1 MKIEENSKE
10 LKEEISESTVLKEA
24 AENSPE
30 KEKKETAFTSEDPD
44 EEKKEK
50 PALRFHDEEVSVQA
64 PMKIH
69 VDETSREIHSLK
81 SKIGDILIIVFC
93 VIISL
98 ICLLP
103 MINLLA
109 KSLSGTDYLMK
120 NEVYLLPKGFNFDAY
135 TTVFGDAK
143 YVRAFLWTALLT
155 VICTLLSL
163 VMTTLCAFPLIF
175 SALKGRRVIN
185 LFITIT
191 MFFNAGTIPNYLL
204 MQRLNLL
211 DNPLVL
217 IIPGCLSVY
226 NMIILRSFFY
236 GIPDSLRESA
246 EIDGASF
253 FTILRKIY
261 IPLSKPVLA
270 TLALFYA
277 VGRWNGYSD
286 ALMYMKNKDF
296 YPLQLLLY
304 NILNNIN
311 QVEVTT
317 QEGFSTPGLQESLK
331 AAIVMFSTI
340 PILCIYPF
348 LQKYFIQGV
357 TLGAVKE

>member
-1 MKIEENSKE
+1 ME
-10 LKEEISESTVLKEA
+10 
-24 AENSPE
+24 
-30 KEKKETAFTSEDPD
+30 
-44 EEKKEK
+44 
-50 PALRFHDEEVSVQA
+50 
-64 PMKIH
+64 
-69 VDETSREIHSLK
+69 ETSREIHSIK
-81 SKIGDILIIVFC
+81 TKIGDWVIVFIC
-93 VIISL
+93 VLIAL

-103 MINLLA
+103 MVNLLA
-109 KSLSGTDYLMK
+109 RSLSGTDYLLRH
-120 NEVYLLPKGFNFDAY
+120 EVYLIPKGLNIDSY
-135 TTVFGDAK
+135 VTVLKDPK
-143 YVRAFLWTALLT
+143 YIKSFVWT
-155 VICTLLSL
+155 VILTAVCTILSL
-163 VMTTLCAFPLIF
+163 TMSTLCAFPLIF
-175 SALKGRRVIN
+175 PALKGRKAIN
-185 LFITIT
+185 AFITIT

-204 MQRLNLL
+204 MQKLDLL

-236 GIPDSLRESA
+236 GIPESLRESA
-246 EIDGASF
+246 EIDGASY
-253 FTILRKIY
+253 FTVLLKIY

-296 YPLQLLLY
+296 YPLQLLMY

-311 QVEVTT
+311 QVEVAA
-317 QEGFSTPGLQESLK
+317 QEGFTSPGLKESLK

-340 PILCIYPF
+340 PILCIYPS

>member
-1 MKIEENSKE
+1 ME
-10 LKEEISESTVLKEA
+10 
-24 AENSPE
+24 
-30 KEKKETAFTSEDPD
+30 
-44 EEKKEK
+44 
-50 PALRFHDEEVSVQA
+50 
-64 PMKIH
+64 
-69 VDETSREIHSLK
+69 ETSREIHSIK
-81 SKIGDILIIVFC
+81 TKIGDWVIVFIC
-93 VIISL
+93 VLIAL

-103 MINLLA
+103 MVNLLA
-109 KSLSGTDYLMK
+109 RSLSGTDYLLRH
-120 NEVYLLPKGFNFDAY
+120 EVYLIPKGLNIDSY
-135 TTVFGDAK
+135 VTVLKDPK
-143 YVRAFLWTALLT
+143 YIKAFVWT
-155 VICTLLSL
+155 VILTFVCTILSL
-163 VMTTLCAFPLIF
+163 TMSTLCAYPLIF
-175 SALKGRRVIN
+175 PALKGRKVIN
-185 LFITIT
+185 AFITIT

-217 IIPGCLSVY
+217 IIPSCLSVY

-236 GIPDSLRESA
+236 GIPESLRESA
-246 EIDGASF
+246 EIDGASYL
-253 FTILRKIY
+253 TVLLKIY

-296 YPLQLLLY
+296 YPLQLLMY

-311 QVEVTT
+311 QVEVAA
-317 QEGFSTPGLQESLK
+317 QEGFTSPGLKESLK

-340 PILCIYPF
+340 PILCIYPS

>member
-1 MKIEENSKE
+1 ME
-10 LKEEISESTVLKEA
+10 
-24 AENSPE
+24 
-30 KEKKETAFTSEDPD
+30 
-44 EEKKEK
+44 
-50 PALRFHDEEVSVQA
+50 
-64 PMKIH
+64 
-69 VDETSREIHSLK
+69 ETSREIHSLK
-81 SKIGDILIIVFC
+81 TRIGDWVIVFIC
-93 VIISL
+93 VIIAAL
-98 ICLLP
+98 CLLP

-109 KSLSGTDYLMK
+109 RSLSGTDFLIK
-120 NEVYLLPKGFNFDAY
+120 HEVYLLPKGFNLDAY
-135 TTVFGDAK
+135 ATVLKDPK
-143 YVRAFLWTALLT
+143 YLKAFVWTVVLT
-155 VICTLLSL
+155 VICTFLSL
-163 VMTTLCAFPLIF
+163 TMTTLCAYPLIF
-175 SALKGRRVIN
+175 PALKGRKAIN
-185 LFITIT
+185 IFITIT

-204 MQRLNLL
+204 MQKLNLL

-226 NMIILRSFFY
+226 NMIIMRSFLY
-236 GIPDSLRESA
+236 GIPESLRESA
-246 EIDGASF
+246 EIDGASY
-253 FTILRKIY
+253 FTILLKIY
-261 IPLSKPVLA
+261 LPLSKPVLA

-286 ALMYMKNKDF
+286 ALMYMKNKDY

-311 QVEVTT
+311 QVEVST
-317 QEGFSTPGLQESLK
+317 QEGFSTPGLQDSLK